1 MCVEEEENYMSVN
14 AMPDHSCNYVVINNR
29 SWMENSS
36 DVGLMRRGDGDNGIA
51 RSVASH
57 GGHRLPTVCEDEKEE
72 NEECVEEEEEEEDG
86 DDSEIVVA
94 PLLMKSTSLC
104 NYTSSACKD
113 AKRTKPKAKDEEK
126 CKWWIDHCDEAE
138 ASVPAPRKRNTQHYL
153 PCAAPPPLQPS
164 PSPSAYPPHN
174 NKTVKTNTNTSII
187 TSLCFQQSC
196 NVIANQDFVYWGQP
210 PYLVG

>member
-1 MCVEEEENYMSVN
+1 MSVN

-113 AKRTKPKAKDEEK
+113 AKRKHLKQNQKQKMKRSASGGSIIVTKLKRA
-126 CKWWIDHCDEAE
+126 CRHL
-138 ASVPAPRKRNTQHYL
+138 ASVTHNTTSHVLHLLLCNHHHHHQRILLTTTRPSRPTPTPPSSL
-153 PCAAPPPLQPS
+153 PCVS
-164 PSPSAYPPHN
+164 N
-174 NKTVKTNTNTSII
+174 NHVM
-187 TSLCFQQSC
+187 
-196 NVIANQDFVYWGQP
+196 
-210 PYLVG
+210 